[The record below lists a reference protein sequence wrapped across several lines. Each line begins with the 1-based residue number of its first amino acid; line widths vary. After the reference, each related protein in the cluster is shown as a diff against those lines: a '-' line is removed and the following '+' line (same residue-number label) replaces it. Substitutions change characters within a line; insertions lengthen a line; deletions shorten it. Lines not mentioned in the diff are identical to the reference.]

1 MEHPLPDEQP
11 EFFMDCPNLMNSLKG
26 HLLVASPS
34 LEAPFF
40 SRTVIL
46 MCEHSAEGA
55 MGLVL
60 NRSTEATI
68 RDVAEQVLN
77 EPLDWEKPIH
87 IGGPVTGPLV
97 VLHGDSDLAD
107 QHVFGEVYSSIEAN
121 KVQELLRQQPEPSM
135 VVANYAGWGPGQLER
150 EMVEESWLVLPATAK
165 LVFIDEEMG
174 DDEMWSLVMQYI
186 RSADLRR
193 ITGLKNLPLD
203 PSFN

>member
-1 MEHPLPDEQP
+1 
-11 EFFMDCPNLMNSLKG
+11 MNSLKG
-26 HLLVASPS
+26 QLLVASPS

-46 MCEHSAEGA
+46 MCEHTPEGA

-60 NRSTEATI
+60 NRSTDATI

-87 IGGPVTGPLV
+87 VGGPVTGPLV
-97 VLHGDSDLAD
+97 VLHGEADLAD
-107 QHVFGEVYSSIEAN
+107 QHIFDEVYSSVDAT
-121 KVQELLRQQPEPSM
+121 KVQELLRRQPEPSI

-150 EMVEESWLVLPATAK
+150 EMEEDSWLVLPAAPK

-174 DDEMWSLVMQYI
+174 DDEVWSLVMQYI
-186 RSADLRR
+186 RSVDMRR
-193 ITGLKNLPLD
+193 ITGIKNLPLD